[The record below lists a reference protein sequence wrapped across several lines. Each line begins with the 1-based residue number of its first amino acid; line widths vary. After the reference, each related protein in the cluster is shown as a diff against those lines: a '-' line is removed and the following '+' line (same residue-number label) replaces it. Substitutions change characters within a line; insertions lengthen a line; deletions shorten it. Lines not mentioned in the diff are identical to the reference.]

1 MAEMTPVRSSNVAAV
16 GYEDGTL
23 YVEFHSGATYAYE
36 GVGEAAYQDLL
47 TDPSPG
53 SYLNRHIK
61 ARYSARRI

>member
-1 MAEMTPVRSSNVAAV
+1 MTPVKSSNVAAV

-23 YVEFHSGATYAYE
+23 YVEFNNGSAYAYD

-53 SYLNRHIK
+53 GYLARHIK
-61 ARYSARRI
+61 PAHTARRL